1 MVKLLASSLKFFQIS
16 ILFLSYSLFLSGISL
31 GEKKISVENGKE
43 KKIEDQ
49 KQIEVNS
56 NQSNYLLQPEAISNH
71 YIVLTGKQFNRYPV
85 SLFLAI
91 KFRSEMAS
99 INGMFIQEKKNI
111 GVELIGKIENS
122 KIVLYEIIR
131 KKSEKVV
138 TNNTWTLTKK
148 SNNKWAM
155 TSSQGRINL
164 SEIAPPSHKK
174 FQFRGRDIHPQVISL
189 LFEKIDGSSVA
200 IDIKNFFGRPLKR
213 EGEWRRANQEYGYIR
228 YRPLSH
234 HEFSWV
240 LEAEKSEGV
249 DTGTIRKIIYVIWV
263 KGYLS
268 VFRELEQDNI
278 DLPRLED
285 INVIPVD
292 GLDHNLIEYR
302 KKVNGNNLADY
313 LNRIEHGLFSSKS
326 VENDIKFCDNCH
338 YGLLTFIYDI
348 SQDRLAIKS
357 MELVPG
363 NTGSD
368 VKINKNKKNDNN
380 NKVEIAFQETL
391 KYYLDREKT
400 HLLKK
405 DFLDFIE
412 FWLQKIN

>member
-1 MVKLLASSLKFFQIS
+1 MKLLVFSLKFFQIS
-16 ILFLSYSLFLSGISL
+16 ILFLIYSLFLFGISL
-31 GEKKISVENGKE
+31 GEKKVAVESEGGKKLE
-43 KKIEDQ
+43 NQ
-49 KQIEVNS
+49 KQIEDNS
-56 NQSNYLLQPEAISNH
+56 NQSDYLLQSEAISNH
-71 YIVLTGKQFNRYPV
+71 YIVLTGNRFNRYPV

-91 KFRSEMAS
+91 KFSSEMTS
-99 INGMFIQEKKNI
+99 IEGMFIQERKNI
-111 GVELIGKIENS
+111 GIELIGKIENS
-122 KIVLYEIIR
+122 QIILYEVIR
-131 KKSEKVV
+131 KKNGKVV
-138 TNNTWTLTKK
+138 TNNTWTLTEK
-148 SNNKWAM
+148 SNDKWAM

-164 SEIAPPSHKK
+164 SEMAPPSHKK
-174 FQFRGRDIHPQVISL
+174 FQFRGRDIHPQIISL

-200 IDIKNFFGRPLKR
+200 VDIKNFFGRPLKR
-213 EGEWRRANQEYGYIR
+213 EGEWRQANQEYGYIR

-234 HEFSWV
+234 HKFGWV

-249 DTGTIRKIIYVIWV
+249 DSGTIRKIIYVIWV

-278 DLPRLED
+278 DLTRIED
-285 INVIPVD
+285 VNVIPVE
-292 GLDHNLIEYR
+292 GLDHDLIEYR
-302 KKVNGNNLADY
+302 KKVNGNDLVDY
-313 LNRIEHGLFSSKS
+313 LNRIERGLFFSKS
-326 VENDIKFCDNCH
+326 VENDIKLCDNCH

-368 VKINKNKKNDNN
+368 VKIDNSN
-380 NKVEIAFQETL
+380 NKVEAAFQETL
-391 KYYLDREKT
+391 KYYLDRGKT

-412 FWLQKIN
+412 FWLQEIN